1 MTATS
6 LPPVHGTF
14 AVHPKGEL
22 RTIARPALFERLG
35 GAGLLTIVV
44 APAGSG
50 KTVLLRSWVE
60 AAGLADRTAWVS
72 VEREDHDPQRFWLT
86 VLDEIRGTVP
96 GSGLVRALTP
106 APDLDG
112 FEIVER
118 LAEDLEALDGPVYLV
133 IDDLHE
139 VRSEETLRQL
149 ALLLKRS
156 TGALRL
162 ILASRHDLSLG
173 LHRLR
178 LEDQVTEIRADDLRF
193 TPGEARALLDAA
205 GIQLSQPAV
214 DLLHERAE
222 GWAAGLRLAA
232 LLLSRHSE
240 PERFAIEFSGG
251 ERTVAEYLLAEV
263 LGRQSADGRRL
274 LLRTSILE
282 RIDGPLADALTGD
295 VGSERI
301 LQDLED
307 SGAFTVSLDPAR
319 SSFRYHH
326 LFADL
331 LRLELRRTEPD
342 ELPVL
347 HRTAAEWYVKH
358 DRPVEAIRHAQAGG
372 EWALASTL
380 LADHWFALE
389 LDGQASTG
397 HELLAEFP
405 ADATLGDPQLAAV
418 AAADYLNRGAAD
430 RAEELLAIADGGSAS
445 LSDDRRH
452 ALQAM
457 LAILRLNLARLRGN
471 LPAVFESAERLLAPE
486 TPLLPGVPLR
496 ADMRALGLVSLGIA
510 ESWLMR
516 VDEPERYLAQGIS
529 LARQL
534 ERPYLEFNG
543 LAHAALV
550 AHLWSLELVP
560 ERSHR
565 ALRLAEQHGW
575 SQKPIIAIPCVAL
588 AVPMLWQARLE
599 EAEPWLERAEASSRD
614 EVYPAVAMLLHY
626 ARGLHELARGRHHE
640 ALSAFC
646 AGAALG
652 ERLVAHHPLT
662 ARTRSLHTQTLV
674 RLGDTRRAEQALAAA
689 ESTQHDATAMCQAS
703 AVLRLAQGDAE
714 GAVAALAPVLDGTS
728 VGPNLQVWQ
737 VQTFL
742 LEAMAREALGEHDA
756 GTAALETALN
766 LAEPDRLILPFLLH
780 PAPELLEC
788 HRRERTSHPSL
799 ISEILDLLAGT
810 SREPESLRAP
820 SMPEPLSDAELRV
833 LRYLPSHLKTGEIAS
848 ELFVSPNTVKVHL
861 RHIYGKLD
869 VNSRREAVERARTLR
884 LLAPS
889 ARAR

>member
-1 MTATS
+1 MN
-6 LPPVHGTF
+6 GRF
-14 AVHPKGEL
+14 AVRPKGEL
-22 RTIARPALFERLG
+22 HTIARPALFERLSA
-35 GAGLLTIVV
+35 AGRLTTIV

-50 KTVLLRSWVE
+50 KTVLLRSWVD
-60 AAGLADRTAWVS
+60 ATALADRTAWVS
-72 VEREDHDPQRFWLT
+72 VEREEHDPQRFWLT
-86 VLDEIRGTVP
+86 VLDEIRGTAP
-96 GSGLVRALTP
+96 GSRLVRALTP

-118 LAEDLEALDGPVYLV
+118 LVEDLEALEEPAYLV

-139 VRSEETLRQL
+139 LRSENALRQL
-149 ALLLKRS
+149 ALLLKRT

-162 ILASRHDLSLG
+162 IVSARHDVPLG

-178 LEDQVTEIRADDLRF
+178 LEDRITEIRTDDLRF
-193 TPGEARALLDAA
+193 TLDEARALLQAA
-205 GIQLSQPAV
+205 GVQLSESALE
-214 DLLHERAE
+214 LLHERAE

-232 LLLSRHSE
+232 LLLSRHPD
-240 PERFAIEFSGG
+240 PERFSIEFSGS
-251 ERTVAEYLLAEV
+251 ERTVAEYLLTEV
-263 LGRQSADGRRL
+263 LDLQPADVRRL
-274 LLRTSILE
+274 LLRTSILK
-282 RIDGPLADALTGD
+282 RIDGPLADALTDD

-342 ELPVL
+342 ELPAL
-347 HRTAAEWYVKH
+347 HRTATEWYIKH

-372 EWALASTL
+372 DWALASTL

-405 ADATLGDPQLAAV
+405 ADATLRDPQLAAM
-418 AAADYLNRGAAD
+418 AAANHLNRGSAD
-430 RAEELLAIADGGSAS
+430 RAEELLAIADRGSA
-445 LSDDRRH
+445 LLPDDRRP

-486 TPLLPGVPLR
+486 TPLFPGIPLR
-496 ADMRALGLVSLGIA
+496 ADMRALGLISLGIA

-516 VDEPERYLAQGIS
+516 VDEPERYLAQGIA

-543 LAHAALV
+543 LVHAALV
-550 AHLWSLELVP
+550 AHLWSLDLVP
-560 ERSHR
+560 ERSHQ
-565 ALRLAEQHGW
+565 ALRLAERHGW
-575 SQKPIIAIPCVAL
+575 SQEPIIAVPCVAL

-599 EAEPWLERAEASSRD
+599 EALPWLERAQASFRD
-614 EVYPAVAMLLHY
+614 ELYPAVAMLLHY
-626 ARGLHELARGRHHE
+626 ARGLHEFASGRYME
-640 ALSAFC
+640 ALSAFG
-646 AGAALG
+646 AGAMLG

-662 ARTRSLHTQTLV
+662 PRTRSLHIQTLV
-674 RLGDTRRAEQALAAA
+674 RLGQTRRAEQALAAA
-689 ESTQHDATAMCQAS
+689 ESNQRNATAMCQAS
-703 AVLRLAQGDAE
+703 AMLRLSRGDAK
-714 GAVAALAPVLDGTS
+714 GAAAALAPVLEGTS

-742 LEAMAREALGEHDA
+742 FEAMAREGLDECGASA
-756 GTAALETALN
+756 AALETALD

-780 PAPELLEC
+780 PAPELLER
-788 HRRERTSHPSL
+788 HRKNRTSHTSL
-799 ISEILDLLAGT
+799 IAEILDLLAGT
-810 SREPESLRAP
+810 SREPASPRTPPVL
-820 SMPEPLSDAELRV
+820 EPLSDAELRV
-833 LRYLPSHLKTGEIAS
+833 LRYLPTHLKTGEIAS
-848 ELFVSPNTVKVHL
+848 ELFVSPNTIKVHL
-861 RHIYGKLD
+861 RHIYSKLD
-869 VNSRREAVERARTLR
+869 VNSRSEAVERARALR
-884 LLAPS
+884 LLARS
-889 ARAR
+889 